1 MRRVPVA
8 ALTAEAFAP
17 FGTVLEPGGESARL
31 IRDGAVRLTQFPGF
45 LGRDAAA
52 TEVAFDYYE
61 VQPQVGPLTLRQA
74 ERHPFSDQLFV
85 ALNGARF
92 LAVVWPEDPAT
103 SDPIGFVGAPGQA
116 VIYRAGVWHHAIVAV
131 EGEALFGSLIWRTGR
146 GDDTVFAA
154 LDSGWTVAP

>member
-1 MRRVPVA
+1 MRPVSVA

-17 FGTVLEPGGESARL
+17 FGTVLEPGGEGARL
-31 IRDGAVRLTQFPGF
+31 IRDGAVRLTQFPKV

-52 TEVAFDYYE
+52 TDVAFDYYE
-61 VQPQVGPLTLRQA
+61 VQPQVGPLTLHQA

-131 EGEALFGSLIWRTGR
+131 EEAALFGSLIWRTGR
-146 GDDTVFAA
+146 GDDTEFAA
-154 LDSGWTVAP
+154 PDDGWSVAP